1 MSFPCFHL
9 APGLPPVEEITGYL
23 STLQRPSM
31 ASCLAEADRT
41 GRALIQ
47 PRSGVASQ
55 LKMVAL
61 LDLLSAPRLADCLT
75 LTIDSH
81 SRLLRFD
88 KAWRLLA
95 EAPEELNGYPLVAH
109 GYRAVRQ
116 LTERYNL
123 PIQVRHGSPDGRRL
137 FAESIAGGIQSF
149 EGGGISYN
157 LPYCRNVPLEHS
169 LRAWREIDQA
179 CGTLGSMGFPVD
191 REFFGSLSS
200 VLMPPSIA
208 LSVVMLEAILA
219 AQEGCRCLSLAYPQT
234 GNIIQDVAALA
245 TIRVLAKRYL
255 DDAVDAYPVLHQFMG
270 VFPADVARAEA
281 LIFFGGLTARIG
293 RATKVISKTSQEAI
307 GIPDGEVNAGGIRMT
322 RLAFEEYLT
331 YLQLD
336 PSLVQEEAYW
346 IERETCE
353 LIEPVLSEPDLIAA
367 IVSAFHSGRLDI
379 PFPSNREAKGLVLP
393 VRGPDIAIRFADT
406 GHLPFSKAV
415 RDRNEAQCRQDS
427 SDASVF
433 NRVRDSIMYFAELPE
448 SSASKWGRRALDT
461 PRLRTRPAQQAVK

>member
-9 APGLPPVEEITGYL
+9 TPELPPVDEIVGYL
-23 STLQRPSM
+23 SALRRPSM

-41 GRALIQ
+41 GSVLIQ

-55 LKMVAL
+55 RKMIAL
-61 LDLLSAPRLADCLT
+61 LDLLSAPELADCLT

-81 SRLLRFD
+81 SRLLKFD
-88 KAWRLLA
+88 KAKRLLA
-95 EAPEELNGYPLVAH
+95 EAPEQLNGYPLVAH
-109 GYRAVRQ
+109 GYHAVRQ

-137 FAESIAGGIQSF
+137 FAESVAGGIQSY

-169 LRAWREIDQA
+169 LRAWQEIDRA
-179 CGTLGSMGFPVD
+179 CGSLGGMGFPID

-208 LSVVMLEAILA
+208 LSVVLLEAILA
-219 AQEGCRCLSLAYPQT
+219 AREGCRCLSLAYPQT
-234 GNIIQDVAALA
+234 GNIIQDVAALE
-245 TIRVLAKRYL
+245 TIRVLAKRHL
-255 DDAVDAYPVLHQFMG
+255 DDAVDVYPVLHQFMG
-270 VFPADVARAEA
+270 VFPADIERAEA

-293 RATKVISKTSQEAI
+293 RATKVITKTSQEAI
-307 GIPDGEVNAGGIRMT
+307 GIPDGEVNAGGIRIT

-331 YLQLD
+331 FLQLD
-336 PSLVQEEAYW
+336 PALVQEEAHW

-353 LIEPVLSEPDLIAA
+353 LIEPVLSEPDLIVS
-367 IVSAFHSGRLDI
+367 IVNAFHSGRLDI

-393 VRGPDIAIRFADT
+393 VRDHDIAIRFADI
-406 GHLPFSKAV
+406 GNLPFSKAV
-415 RDRNEAQCRQDS
+415 RDRNEAKCKQRPFADS
-427 SDASVF
+427 IF
-433 NRVRDSIMYFAELPE
+433 NRVRDSIMYFA
-448 SSASKWGRRALDT
+448 
-461 PRLRTRPAQQAVK
+461 